1 MGKEDLGAGFDFA
14 ETQTDLKI
22 LRTLFS
28 NAEKR
33 IQGGMPFLYLFLPLA
48 AESCQSTDKYILT
61 SKF

>member
-1 MGKEDLGAGFDFA
+1 LGKEDRGAGFDFA

-33 IQGGMPFLYLFLPLA
+33 MHGGVPFLYLFYHWRQKAA
-48 AESCQSTDKYILT
+48 AEYRKIY
-61 SKF
+61 FN